1 MGVKE
6 ICDSSGIQTR
16 KWCIV
21 IVCIYYTF
29 ALPILLV
36 ILVIPVTSSYWKYET
51 GKAQVFLKFESPQW
65 LCVQEPQLAPPF
77 LHLVGLGIIGFSELS
92 FLSPFILQVGYP
104 CPMCRVLIPNLLFS
118 KHSYLVSNTT
128 SRNSQKKKNIEINN
142 LWLKVIPDTWY
153 LGYIWFNKNHQVHL
167 GSTKVL
173 EKVTQKPS
181 LKLTVPPLK
190 IKGFQWKISF
200 SRGEKFSGAMAVS
213 FR

>member
-21 IVCIYYTF
+21 IVCIYYTV
-29 ALPILLV
+29 ALPILLD

-128 SRNSQKKKNIEINN
+128 SRNSQKKKHRNKQS
-142 LWLKVIPDTWY
+142 LAHH
-153 LGYIWFNKNHQVHL
+153 IWDIS
-167 GSTKVL
+167 GSTKTIRSISAQQRFW
-173 EKVTQKPS
+173 KKS
-181 LKLTVPPLK
+181 HKNPP
-190 IKGFQWKISF
+190 
-200 SRGEKFSGAMAVS
+200 
-213 FR
+213 